1 MAHFARV
8 NPDQILDLLVLC
20 REALIKIIYTI
31 FLFESVEIIYTIFL
45 FESDSTIDVI
55 TDSEKLSKLILIS
68 GQENITFRYLHCV
81 NYCVRVPLN
90 FLIVNIDN
98 DHLDIYIKMFTRR
111 N

>member
-8 NPDQILDLLVLC
+8 NPDQILDPLVLC
-20 REALIKIIYTI
+20 REALIK
-31 FLFESVEIIYTIFL
+31 IIYTIFL

-81 NYCVRVPLN
+81 NYCERVPLN